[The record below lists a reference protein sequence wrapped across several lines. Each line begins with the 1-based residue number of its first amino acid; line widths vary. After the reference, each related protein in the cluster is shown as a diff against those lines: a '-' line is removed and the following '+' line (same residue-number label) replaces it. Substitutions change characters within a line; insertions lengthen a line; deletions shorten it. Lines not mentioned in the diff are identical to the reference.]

1 MTGRSQER
9 LPTLQ
14 SQATPAARLPSP
26 VEEIRDDLLSHSG
39 VRLLLKRDDLI
50 HPDIPGNK
58 WRKLKYNLQAASR
71 DGKHTLLTF
80 GGAFSNHLRATAAA
94 GAGLGLETVGV
105 VRGEEHLPLNPVLA
119 YAQRCGMRLTYLD
132 RMTYRAKRD
141 PAVLTALRQE
151 FGDFYLLPEGGSNAL
166 AVRGCAEIP
175 PEIDRAFDV
184 ICCPV
189 GTGGTLAG
197 VAAGLRPGQRAV
209 GFAVLK
215 RAQFLAAE
223 VEDLQREALGAVT
236 PNWSIEYG
244 FHGGGYA
251 RSTPALRAFCA
262 EFGERHG
269 LRPDL
274 IYVGKM
280 LHGLYAL
287 IAAGRFAAG
296 TRIVA
301 LITGPSA

>member
-1 MTGRSQER
+1 VLLS
-9 LPTLQ
+9 
-14 SQATPAARLPSP
+14 AARLPSP
-26 VEEIRDDLLSHSG
+26 VEEIRDDLLSRSD

-58 WRKLKYNLQAASR
+58 WRKLKNNLEAASQEGHGR
-71 DGKHTLLTF
+71 LLTF
-80 GGAFSNHLRATAAA
+80 GGAYSNHLRATAAA
-94 GAGLGLETVGV
+94 GHHLGFETVGV

-119 YAQRCGMRLTYLD
+119 YARQCGMRLTYLD
-132 RMTYRAKRD
+132 RKTYRAKRD

-166 AVRGCAEIP
+166 AVKGCAEIP
-175 PEIDRAFDV
+175 PEIDRDFDV

-197 VAAGLRPGQRAV
+197 LAAGLRPGQRAI

-215 RAQFLAAE
+215 GAQFLAAE
-223 VEDLQREALGAVT
+223 VEELQRDALGGVT
-236 PNWSIEYG
+236 ANWSIEYD
-244 FHGGGYA
+244 FHYGGYA
-251 RSTPALRAFCA
+251 RSTPELRAFSSGF
-262 EFGERHG
+262 EERHG

-274 IYVGKM
+274 IYVAKM

-287 IAAGRFAAG
+287 IAAGRFAPA

-301 LITGPSA
+301 LITGRRASIYEE